1 MRMHTVG
8 KIDRD
13 IYKCIAEDIVTDEVI
28 ITDNQIQH
36 IKERHPNDYE
46 QFSKYFKE
54 IIENPDYILKSNMP
68 NTAFL
73 LKHIINEEITAQLIL
88 RLQTSTDPDNYKNS
102 IITFLKI
109 SQRKLDK
116 YLRNKKILY
125 RRE

>member
-13 IYKCIAEDIVTDEVI
+13 IYKCITEDIVTDEVI